1 VNSFAG
7 SAARVSVLLDV
18 RHPLAYLALGPA
30 RALGEELALA
40 FDWLPLAVP
49 PLKPPSEPAAD
60 DDRGVRHRRFRAQA
74 IAREIEIYGAAQ
86 GLVLSDY
93 YREGD
98 AHAAN
103 LAWLWVR
110 ARHRP
115 RLPDFLTELF
125 RAHWARELDPADAE
139 AVARLVEKLG
149 VDSDGLRVWSESEGR
164 IAAEALA
171 SELRDFGLFQVPAFV
186 VDDEV
191 FYGRQ
196 HLPMIRWILGGRVG
210 VPPC

>member
-1 VNSFAG
+1 VTSFAG
-7 SAARVSVLLDV
+7 SVARVSVLLDV

-49 PLKPPSEPAAD
+49 PLKPPSEPASN
-60 DDRGVRHRRFRAQA
+60 DDRGVRHRRYRAQA

-86 GLVLSDY
+86 GLVLRDT

-98 AHAAN
+98 AQAAN

-115 RLPDFLTELF
+115 LLPDFLAELF
-125 RAHWARELDPADAE
+125 RAHWARELDPADPE
-139 AVARLVEKLG
+139 AVARLVERLAA
-149 VDSDGLRVWSESEGR
+149 DSDDLRAWSEGEGR

-196 HLPMIRWILGGRVG
+196 HQPMIRWILGGRVG